1 MVFASI
7 KKIAVLAAVT
17 VAAVNA
23 ATTPEAPFYNEAGI
37 LQVGTQEALN
47 VTVAAGLSRDD
58 VVSYPQASYVAVH
71 FANFN
76 LPEGDIVV
84 VRSPD
89 SSVAHFYTG
98 KGRDDRENF
107 IASFIPGDTA
117 IVQYF
122 SAAEAAQ
129 AGAAPKAPSYTIS
142 GFSRGFPSTHSESV
156 CGVDNTRPAKCFAS
170 GTLFNSLPLAYEKAQ
185 SVARLLI
192 GGQSLCTG
200 WLAGS
205 EGHLI
210 TNQHCIE
217 TAAAAAA
224 IDIEFAAESA
234 SCSIE
239 CTQQLG
245 CPGKVVAT
253 SATFVTNSEPIDYA
267 LLKLPAT
274 ADISAYKFLQLRAS
288 GPVLNERIYIPQH
301 PAGKAKRISSTLDS
315 GSNAIVERV
324 GASHSCGSNQV
335 LYNADTEGGS
345 SGSPILAASDNKVVA
360 LHHCGGCRNAAVD
373 IRDVIRDLNTKRITV
388 SNLLA

>member
-7 KKIAVLAAVT
+7 KKMVILAAFAA
-17 VAAVNA
+17 AAVSA
-23 ATTPEAPFYNEAGI
+23 ATPDAPYYTESGVYKIGAD
-37 LQVGTQEALN
+37 EALN
-47 VTVAAGLSRDD
+47 VTVSIGASRDD

-76 LPEGDIVV
+76 LPEGDLVV

-89 SSVAHFYTG
+89 SEVAHFYTG

-107 IASFIPGDTA
+107 IASYVPGDTA

-122 SAAEAAQ
+122 SASEAAP
-129 AGAAPKAPSYTIS
+129 GATPGYTIS
-142 GFSRGFPSTHSESV
+142 GFSRGFPNVARESV
-156 CGVDNTRPAKCFAS
+156 CGADNTKPAKCYAS
-170 GTLFNSLPLAYEKAQ
+170 GTLFNSLPLAYSKAQ

-192 GGQSLCTG
+192 NGSGLCTG

-217 TAAAAAA
+217 TAADAKV

-234 SCSIE
+234 SCADE

-245 CPGKVVAT
+245 CKGTIVAT
-253 SATFVTNSEPIDYA
+253 TSTFITNSPISTGQDYA
-267 LLKLPAT
+267 LVKLPAS
-274 ADISAYKFLQLRAS
+274 ANIAAYKYLQLRAS

-301 PAGKAKRISSTLDS
+301 PAGKAKRISSVLDTGKNTYIES
-315 GSNAIVERV
+315 LTTSN
-324 GASHSCGSNQV
+324 SCGSGQV
-335 LYNADTEGGS
+335 GYNADTEGGS
-345 SGSPILAASDNKVVA
+345 SGSPIIAASDNKVVA
-360 LHHCGGCRNAAVD
+360 LHHCGGCRNSA
-373 IRDVIRDLNTKRITV
+373 INIKNVIADLKSKGISV
-388 SNLLA
+388 ANLVA